1 MRGLACNNV
10 CLPACLH
17 ACMHAWWLACFILPS
32 WLLGHSANVSKLT
45 HGSKQP
51 TLKCPKSEPR
61 KAQAHSAQVLSPII
75 TRTLGS
81 SCLDC
86 VMLEISGVRHRWGL
100 WQCRGDRTIRTETR
114 SPKPQTTQDIPKP
127 KAEVGFRVSG
137 DPHTGKGTA
146 KPQTQNP

>member
-86 VMLEISGVRHRWGL
+86 VMLEISGVRQMLSRMTSTWTSSGSPSSWTSL
-100 WQCRGDRTIRTETR
+100 GSMAVQRRQDNTYGD
-114 SPKPQTTQDIPKP
+114 PKP
-127 KAEVGFRVSG
+127 
-137 DPHTGKGTA
+137 
-146 KPQTQNP
+146 